1 MVTRPQSLRA
11 RGSLWFGMLPATPGT
26 RINGA
31 ARLPCG
37 RW

>member
-1 MVTRPQSLRA
+1 MVILPRSPRGI
-11 RGSLWFGMLPATPGT
+11 GSLWFATLPDTLGT